1 VAVIQLS
8 KIQHRRGQK
17 NTGSGLPQLASAE
30 LGWAI
35 DTRELYIGNGAVSE
49 GAPAV
54 GNTKILTEYDDL
66 FSLANTYSYRSP
78 DSFLTGSN
86 SSAPVERTLQER
98 LDDTVSVRAFGA
110 AGDGVKDDTAALQR
124 AIDQIYLS
132 SSKGNPSNRIQL
144 HFEAGTYK
152 ITDTLYVPPHATLI
166 GAGSDKSVLEL
177 DSDTAKPVIKTVND
191 SSTPGDHAGIESS
204 TFINQPRNIT
214 IHGFTLVQSTKQTGL
229 LLEACR
235 DSVFEDIKIEGTWIP
250 TENSFPIA
258 ESAIRLE
265 ALSGAV
271 LSDSNSFRNCK
282 LQKFSW
288 GVRSDWDVKHN
299 NFDSCVFV
307 NLGYGVALG
316 LNVDTN
322 PYDLDNEQLDKGT
335 GKVTGPRRNTVSNNE
350 FKDISRQGIWIRVGS
365 ENLSQNNSFTSVGNN
380 QAIETDPVVPV
391 ILFETHT
398 NVSDNDW
405 FSRTASLIDR
415 SLTDVPYIPEI
426 EGAVSYELSYEQQV
440 NESSVQNIRIF
451 RLPGYQNQT
460 YELDYTITS
469 ESDLFIRSGIM
480 QLTMLEAPPPDEDDP
495 EYRIEITDDYSFVG
509 DNSLDGIEFSASL
522 EDYGTY
528 QNPSP
533 AVDTI
538 AVRATSSVD
547 NWIMRFTIRAKK
559 TRIG

>member
-86 SSAPVERTLQER
+86 PSAPVERTLQER

-110 AGDGVKDDTAALQR
+110 MGDGVKDDTAALQR

-132 SSKGNPSNRIQL
+132 SSKGNPSSRIQL

-391 ILFETHT
+391 ILFETHS

-426 EGAVSYELSYEQQV
+426 EGAVSYELAYEQQV

-480 QLTMLEAPPPDEDDP
+480 QLTMLEAPPPDEDDK